1 MLRTVKYLSLLVVQ
15 FIGALLGVGA
25 LFIAFYAVS
34 TPLSEFESAGWRI
47 LGMAFACGMMFP
59 FVLQAS
65 LIQSYM
71 SLPLSMGVT
80 RRGFFAG
87 AQAAKVMLAGG
98 IGVCLLLIQLA
109 VKWMFGVDAL
119 FTGTMLVGLFAVLL
133 LGASVGE
140 ALGFVSLRFGRVGM
154 IVFFVLRM
162 CGDRRDHRLR
172 GCGGSSGRHA
182 GRDAALS
189 FQCVGAGRQRHRF
202 GRAVGLAGLAHVP
215 PHTGKGVS
223 IYVKID

>member
-71 SLPLSMGVT
+71 PLPLSMGVT

-133 LGASVGE
+133 LGACQPPLWACGHDRI
-140 ALGFVSLRFGRVGM
+140 FRTDRR
-154 IVFFVLRM
+154 RM

>member
-1 MLRTVKYLSLLVVQ
+1 
-15 FIGALLGVGA
+15 
-25 LFIAFYAVS
+25 
-34 TPLSEFESAGWRI
+34 
-47 LGMAFACGMMFP
+47 
-59 FVLQAS
+59 
-65 LIQSYM
+65 
-71 SLPLSMGVT
+71 MGVT

-154 IVFFVLRM
+154 IVFFVLIVGG
-162 CGDRRDHRLR
+162 CAVIGGINNRLR

-215 PHTGKGVS
+215 PRTG
-223 IYVKID
+223 

>member
-1 MLRTVKYLSLLVVQ
+1 MLRTVKYLNLLVVQ

-71 SLPLSMGVT
+71 PLPLSMGVT

-133 LGASVGE
+133 LGASVG
-140 ALGFVSLRFGRVGM
+140 RVGM
-154 IVFFVLRM
+154 IVFFVLIVGGCAVIGGIIGYAGAAGALDGM
-162 CGDRRDHRLR
+162 LDAMLR
-172 GCGGSSGRHA
+172 FLSNAWALGGSA
-182 GRDAALS
+182 IVL
-189 FQCVGAGRQRHRF
+189 
-202 GRAVGLAGLAHVP
+202 AVLLGWLDWLMCRRIPV
-215 PHTGKGVS
+215 KG
-223 IYVKID
+223 